1 MKENISSLKSVVP
14 DTESRFSVRHITPD
28 NARFVRT
35 EGGFASLDFEGEHY
49 DRVMLFRAF
58 PFTDPDIYISVR
70 QADDKK
76 AEIGLIGRLSDFDE
90 DTVRLIEEQLQLRY
104 FTPKITRVYSAK
116 DKHGFSTLDVMTD
129 HGRCKFTFRGGSD
142 AVTRLSETRLIFT
155 DIDSNRFEVPD
166 LLKLSRRDQKKL
178 DLYL

>member
-1 MKENISSLKSVVP
+1 MSETTNKSNLVRL
-14 DTESRFSVRHITPD
+14 DTESRFSVRYLTPE
-28 NARFVRT
+28 NVRFART
-35 EGGFASLDFEGEHY
+35 EGGFASLDTDTEHY
-49 DRVMLFRAF
+49 DRVMIFRAF

-70 QADDKK
+70 QADAKK
-76 AEIGLIGRLSDFDE
+76 TEIGLIERLSDFDGE
-90 DTVRLIEEQLQLRY
+90 TVKLIEEQLQLRY
-104 FTPKITRVYSAK
+104 FTPKINRVYSAK

-155 DIDSNRFEVPD
+155 DIDGNRFEVPD
-166 LLKLSRRDQKKL
+166 LLQLSRRDQKKL